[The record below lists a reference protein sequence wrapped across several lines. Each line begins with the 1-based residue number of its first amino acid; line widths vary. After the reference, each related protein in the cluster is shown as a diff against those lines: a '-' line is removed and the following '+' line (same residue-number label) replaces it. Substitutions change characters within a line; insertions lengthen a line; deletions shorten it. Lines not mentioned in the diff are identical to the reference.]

1 MNSITIVGIGPG
13 ALDLITPVALRAI
26 EDCDLIVAGKRN
38 LKTFEHLGKE
48 VLEFDS
54 GIKDMLEKVD
64 YLRTFKKVCIAVSGD
79 PGFYSLLDTF
89 AGKFDESELN
99 VIPGI
104 SSFQYLFS
112 KLKKSWKDF
121 ELFSLHGRVLDGIDF
136 SKREGIFFLTDKKNT
151 PSVIATNLLERG
163 YYNMRMI
170 VGENLSYDDE
180 RITISNPETIK
191 TMEFSDLCVVVI
203 ER

>member
-13 ALDLITPVALRAI
+13 ATDLVTPAALEAL
-26 EDCDLIVAGKRN
+26 ENCDLIVGGRRN
-38 LKTFEHLGKE
+38 LKTFDYLHKE

-54 GIKDMLEKVD
+54 GLKDMLERIELLKTNNKICV
-64 YLRTFKKVCIAVSGD
+64 AVSGD
-79 PGFYSLLDTF
+79 PGFYSLLDAF
-89 AGKFDESELN
+89 VSKFGEAELN

-112 KLKKSWKDF
+112 KLSKSWKNY
-121 ELFSLHGRVLDGIDF
+121 ELISLHGRVFEEIDF
-136 SKREGIFFLTDKKNT
+136 SKKAGVFLLTDKRNS
-151 PSVIATNLLERG
+151 PSAIAAHLIGRG
-163 YYNMRMI
+163 YYDMKMI

-180 RITISNPETIK
+180 RITISRPEAIK
-191 TMEFSDLCVVVI
+191 DMDFSDLSVVVV

>member
-13 ALDLITPVALRAI
+13 ALELVTPIALKAI

-54 GIKDMLEKVD
+54 GIKDMIEKVE

-79 PGFYSLLDTF
+79 PGFYSFLDAF
-89 AGKFDESELN
+89 ISKFDESELT

-112 KLKKSWKDF
+112 KLKKSWKNF
-121 ELFSLHGRVLDGIDF
+121 ELLSLHGRIFDDIDF
-136 SKREGIFFLTDKKNT
+136 NKREGVLFLTDKKNT
-151 PSVIATNLLERG
+151 PSVIATNLLENG
-163 YYNMRMI
+163 YCNMRMI
-170 VGENLSYDDE
+170 IGENLSYDDE
-180 RITISNPETIK
+180 RITISSPETIK
-191 TMEFSDLCVVVI
+191 SMEFSDLCVVVI